1 MRDTS
6 DPQRRITTIRAIVL
20 LSFLSGAAG
29 LIYEVLWAR
38 RLALVFGS
46 TAIAQTTVL
55 SVFLGG
61 LAAGSAFFGRAASR
75 APSATRFYARLEWG
89 VAFLGL
95 AAPLLLRAPG
105 GAAGWLGVAGL
116 FASAL
121 LMGGTIPALCRAAGG
136 ETQGS
141 VGLVYAS
148 NSAGAVAGCLGA
160 GFCLIPVIGLDW
172 SFTAAAGL
180 NMIAALAAAAAVELP
195 PTPMRAASRDATPAA
210 APLPPALIQGAVFL
224 SGFVALTYEIA
235 WTRLLAL
242 TMGSSVYSFTEMLA
256 AFITGSTVGSLLVA
270 SGPMRRRDPARLLC
284 LVQFGAGIAVLA
296 TLPFYEH
303 LKIYFIMLRPYF
315 SDGAHAFYLYEAL
328 KFALSLAVMLA
339 PAICLGMALPLAVR
353 LIERGREDRAADVGR
368 VFAANT
374 AGNMAG
380 AFAGWLILP
389 WLGVEGILRSGTTVF
404 IAVGFVV
411 FWTTWPMPA
420 GRRRALALAGFA
432 ALAAYRAWLPRWNP
446 ELMGQGYFRVHA
458 NSAGG
463 SFADYKKILT
473 GMARTIYARD
483 DREATVTVSTAVNGT
498 LSLRI
503 NGKTDASTGVD
514 MKTQIL
520 LGELPMLLKPGA
532 HDALLIGWG
541 SGVTAG
547 SMLRH
552 PLSRLDAVE
561 LIPAVVDASRLFS
574 AQNGAAL
581 DDPRLSLTH
590 EDAKTF
596 LLRPGRRYDVIVS
609 EPSNPW
615 MAGIGDLFSVEFY
628 GRARARLAPGGIMV
642 QWFHAYEMNDELFS
656 MVLRTFRSSFPNVT
670 VWNIPDNDILLV
682 GSVQPLRP
690 DCAAMDRAFDARAVR
705 EDMRR
710 VGVGRL
716 STLLAA
722 QSAGEERVLA
732 MSGSGPLNV
741 ELRPRLEYGAP
752 KAFFHGQAVA
762 LADAHDE
769 RVDTLRRDGLLLAL
783 YARARG
789 RPLSSEEYMD
799 LMTFPYG
806 AREKE
811 ILSKLILEWKA
822 AHPRDP
828 TAAETARML
837 KKYGK
842 I

>member
-1 MRDTS
+1 L
-6 DPQRRITTIRAIVL
+6 ILL

-29 LIYEVLWAR
+29 LVYEVLWAR

-75 APSATRFYARLEWG
+75 APSAPRFYARLEW
-89 VAFLGL
+89 AIAALGL
-95 AAPLLLRAPG
+95 AAPLLLRTPG

-116 FASAL
+116 FAQAM

-136 ETQGS
+136 ETQAS

-148 NSAGAVAGCLGA
+148 NSAGAVAGCLAA
-160 GFCLIPVIGLDW
+160 GFGLIPALGLDW
-172 SFTAAAGL
+172 SFAAAAVL
-180 NMIAALAAAAAVELP
+180 NMFAALAAVGAIEAP
-195 PTPMRAASRDATPAA
+195 PAPMPAASRYA
-210 APLPPALIQGAVFL
+210 APAPRPLSPALIQGAVFL

-256 AFITGSTVGSLLVA
+256 AFIAGSTAGSLLAA
-270 SGPMRRRDPARLLC
+270 SGPLRRRDPARLLC
-284 LVQFGAGIAVLA
+284 LAQLGAGVSVLA
-296 TLPFYEH
+296 TLPFYER
-303 LKIYFIMLRPYF
+303 LKIYFIMLRPWF

-328 KFALSLAVMLA
+328 KFGLSLAVMLT
-339 PAICLGMALPLAVR
+339 PAVCLGMTLPLAVR
-353 LIERGREDRAADVGR
+353 LIEGGREDRAADVGR

-374 AGNMAG
+374 AGNMLG
-380 AFAGWLILP
+380 AFAGWLIIP

-404 IAVGFVV
+404 IAAGFVL
-411 FWTTWPMPA
+411 FWTAWPMAA

-458 NSAGG
+458 ASAKG
-463 SFADYKKILT
+463 SYADFKTILT
-473 GMARTIYARD
+473 GMARTVYARD
-483 DREATVTVSTAVNGT
+483 DREATVTVSSAANGT

-503 NGKTDASTGVD
+503 NGKTDASSGAD

-520 LGELPMLLKPGA
+520 LGELPLLLNPGA
-532 HDALLIGWG
+532 RDALLIGWG
-541 SGVTAG
+541 SGVTGG

-552 PLSRLDAVE
+552 PLNRLDAVE
-561 LIPAVVDASRLFS
+561 LIPAVVDASRLFA
-574 AQNGAAL
+574 AQNGEAL
-581 DDPRLSLTH
+581 KDPRLSLTH

-628 GRARARLAPGGIMV
+628 GRARERLAPGGVMV

-682 GSVQPLRP
+682 GSAEPLRP
-690 DCAAMDRAFDARAVR
+690 DFAAMDRAFGAPAVR

-722 QSAGEERVLA
+722 QSAGEEGALA
-732 MSGSGPLNV
+732 MSGSGPLNE

-762 LADAHDE
+762 LADARDE
-769 RVDTLRRDGLLLAL
+769 RADSARRGDLLLAR
-783 YARARG
+783 YARDRG
-789 RPLSSEEYMD
+789 LALTREEYMD
-799 LMTFPYG
+799 LMTFSHG
-806 AREKE
+806 AREK
-811 ILSKLILEWKA
+811 LILNELLREWKRD
-822 AHPRDP
+822 HPRDP
-828 TAAETARML
+828 TAAETSRLL